1 MTPDEANVESLDCAR
16 YGEDDDLRNLLSVD
30 GADANYANESGVT
43 AMHQAAANGEVGC
56 MKILKEFGARHTQN
70 LQGNFPI
77 HWAALNAQECALKFL
92 FDNYVVDVLIKNAAG
107 RSTLSE
113 AFQTQKTEI
122 IEVCLSHSSASEE
135 NLLKT
140 DADTRITVDGDD
152 SEKHAVVHE
161 MDFSSSGS
169 ANGTINS
176 EKRRILR
183 IRELPIT
190 RADSPFGSDTAP
202 EDDTTGNLNREK
214 LISYLLFLFLFSDVD
229 CWISFFHFFRQV
241 WVYGLL
247 LFCSLDG

>member
-77 HWAALNAQECALKFL
+77 HWAALNAQGSALKFL
-92 FDNYVVDVLIKNAAG
+92 FDNYDVDVLMKNAAG

-122 IEVCLSHSSASEE
+122 IEICLSHSSASEE

-140 DADTRITVDGDD
+140 DADTRVTVDGDD
-152 SEKHAVVHE
+152 SEMHAVVHE

-169 ANGTINS
+169 SKDA
-176 EKRRILR
+176 EKRRRILR

-202 EDDTTGNLNREK
+202 EDDTTGE
-214 LISYLLFLFLFSDVD
+214 
-229 CWISFFHFFRQV
+229 
-241 WVYGLL
+241 
-247 LFCSLDG
+247 